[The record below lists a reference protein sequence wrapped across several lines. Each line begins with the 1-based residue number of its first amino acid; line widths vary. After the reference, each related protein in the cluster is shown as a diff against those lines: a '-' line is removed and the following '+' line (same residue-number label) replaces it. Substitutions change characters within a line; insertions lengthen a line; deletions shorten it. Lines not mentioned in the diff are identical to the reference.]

1 MLIRFMMWMFLFMSL
16 DEFWHWCWDCLC
28 CCSDLDVDVAKNVV
42 VHGCRCR
49 CRCWKVEKVF
59 CCKVGEE
66 GSDQAP
72 SLKSMMVPWPKSRK
86 FWFPNQNHVN
96 FDLFWFT
103 SSFVP
108 QKCVWSPDHGGRG
121 LSYKDRVIRAPC
133 PCLMLMLMLFCY
145 KVWESDQGSLSLSD
159 VDVDVGGDGDVAS
172 LQSLREWSG
181 LLVGCWC
188 WRWCWCCWWW
198 WCCFVTKFERVIRA
212 PCLSALLLHLIALRQ
227 MAQRQPAI
235 FTIVENTK
243 QYILPNPRKL

>member
-42 VHGCRCR
+42 VHGCRCRCRCR

-159 VDVDVGGDGDVAS
+159 VDVDVDVGGDVGGDGDVVS

-181 LLVGCWC
+181 LLVSPHSSCISSHWGR
-188 WRWCWCCWWW
+188 WR
-198 WCCFVTKFERVIRA
+198 RG
-212 PCLSALLLHLIALRQ
+212 SQQYSQLL
-227 MAQRQPAI
+227 
-235 FTIVENTK
+235 K
-243 QYILPNPRKL
+243 ILNNIYFQILVNYKRKN